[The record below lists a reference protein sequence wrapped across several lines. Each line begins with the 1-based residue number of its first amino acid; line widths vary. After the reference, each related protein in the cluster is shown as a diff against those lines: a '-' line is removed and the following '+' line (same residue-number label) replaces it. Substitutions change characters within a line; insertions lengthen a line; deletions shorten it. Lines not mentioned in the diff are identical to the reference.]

1 MRIGPRELLFFL
13 VLAAMPLAA
22 YFWPWQTPVRGI
34 RQWNQQIAEAR
45 QEIRNKQDKLKKLEQ
60 ATTRIENLGQEIDR
74 LTRSIKMFEKKLPA
88 QRQVEVVLKE
98 VWQLARKH
106 DLTPQSVRTD
116 KIVPAAH
123 YAELPIK
130 MEISGDFDGFYSF
143 LIDLEKMPRI
153 TQIPTM
159 RMQKK
164 ENNEESG
171 QMKAEMVLSIFFES
185 AKDSKGGQQKA
196 SAI

>member
-1 MRIGPRELLFFL
+1 MRIGLRELIFFL
-13 VLAAMPLAA
+13 FLAAMPLAA
-22 YFWPWQTPVRGI
+22 YYWPWTTPVRGLK
-34 RQWNQQIAEAR
+34 QWNQQIAEAR
-45 QEIRNKQDKLKKLEQ
+45 DDIQRKQDKLDELEQ
-60 ATTRIENLGQEIDR
+60 TTTRIENLGKEIDR
-74 LTRSIKMFEKKLPA
+74 LNRAIKMFEKKLPA

-130 MEISGDFDGFYSF
+130 MQISGDFDGFYSF
-143 LIDLEKMPRI
+143 LIDLERLPRV

-159 RMQKK
+159 RLEKQDDSDEQGKMT
-164 ENNEESG
+164 
-171 QMKAEMVLSIFFES
+171 AEMVLSIFFES
-185 AKDSKGGQQKA
+185 ADDSNDPDTTRA
-196 SAI
+196 L